1 MASDSQK
8 ITLLYKKNFGVTDTQ
23 GTAAVSQESIT
34 SRARII
40 PSIQIFQQPIPT
52 ALPTDFTRDFSF
64 TKGQRW
70 TSATY
75 PHIVKY
81 LNVTLKHI
89 NLFESYWFT
98 DATLANPELNILT
111 SAIPASYGAG
121 FYQIIV
127 YDSAGNPL
135 SAAGT
140 YPWVF
145 DVDGGVLKFFT
156 NLTSGNAPPT
166 ISFYR
171 YEGTFGLSAAT
182 AATISSFTNL
192 YASTVQ
198 LSTLIFR
205 DLYTNTSGLLTLS
218 NGSLYLNGTIL
229 SGGGAS
235 DASLTSTTIGL
246 GTLGYISSSQ
256 LLSSLKTLGTLG
268 YLSSVPSTFISSG
281 ALFSSIEGLGSIGY
295 VSTPQLTSSLVGLGT
310 LGYLSTVPST
320 FISSATLFSTIQGLG
335 SMGYLSSAITNLSS
349 IISTPQLTSSLV
361 GLGTLGYLSTV
372 PSTFISSATLFSSLE
387 GLGSMG
393 YISSVQL
400 ISTAQGLT
408 TYINSFID
416 PQELAS
422 SITGLGT
429 VQFIS
434 SIGLLSTSQG
444 LADYITSFIDPLELA
459 STVTGLGTAQ
469 YVSTTVTATNAIF
482 TSSLVGLGSMGY
494 LSSLRLSSIISTP
507 QLTSS
512 LQGLGTLGY
521 LSSVPSTFISSATLF
536 STIQGLGSLSYISSV
551 QLTST
556 TQGLTD
562 YINSFFASETFVVD
576 M

>member
-40 PSIQIFQQPIPT
+40 PSIQIFQQSIPT
-52 ALPTDFTRDFSF
+52 ALPTDFVRDFSF

-81 LNVTLKHI
+81 INVTLKHI

-121 FYQIIV
+121 FYQTIV

-171 YEGTFGLSAAT
+171 YEGTFGFPAAT
-182 AATISSFTNL
+182 SATISSYTNL
-192 YASTVQ
+192 YTSTLQ

-205 DLYTNTSGLLTLS
+205 DLYTNDPAILSFS
-218 NGSLYLNGTIL
+218 NGSLYINGSL
-229 SGGGAS
+229 FSGGAS
-235 DASLTSTTIGL
+235 DASLTSTTVGL

-320 FISSATLFSTIQGLG
+320 FISSATLFS
-335 SMGYLSSAITNLSS
+335 
-349 IISTPQLTSSLV
+349 SLQ
-361 GLGTLGYLSTV
+361 
-372 PSTFISSATLFSSLE
+372 

-393 YISSVQL
+393 YISSAQL
-400 ISTAQGLT
+400 TSTAQGLT

-416 PQELAS
+416 PEELAS

-429 VQFIS
+429 LQFIS

-444 LADYITSFIDPLELA
+444 LADYITSFIDPQELA

-469 YVSTTVTATNAIF
+469 YVSTTVTATNAIL
-482 TSSLVGLGSMGY
+482 TSSLVGLGTLGFLSTVPSSFISSSQLFSTIAGLGTYGY
-494 LSSLRLSSIISTP
+494 LSSLNNLVSTAF
-507 QLTSS
+507 LNTVLGSTVT
-512 LQGLGTLGY
+512 GLGTSG
-521 LSSVPSTFISSATLF
+521 
-536 STIQGLGSLSYISSV
+536 YISTLSNV
-551 QLTST
+551 PLVSSIQLVGS
-556 TQGLTD
+556 
-562 YINSFFASETFVVD
+562 SFFGNLADAQTLIIVE